1 MACRCFVQA
10 QSTSIFTGSGASPL
24 QTFLRALI
32 HHSWSK
38 KVGYHVVIWR
48 SFTGGGPTFRT
59 TLHQTHSCDNLKQNE
74 TQSACLESTNKGVN

>member
-10 QSTSIFTGSGASPL
+10 QSTSIFIGNGASPL

-48 SFTGGGPTFRT
+48 SFTGGGPTLR
-59 TLHQTHSCDNLKQNE
+59 QTHSCGNLKQNE
-74 TQSACLESTNKGVN
+74 AQSARSESTNKGVN